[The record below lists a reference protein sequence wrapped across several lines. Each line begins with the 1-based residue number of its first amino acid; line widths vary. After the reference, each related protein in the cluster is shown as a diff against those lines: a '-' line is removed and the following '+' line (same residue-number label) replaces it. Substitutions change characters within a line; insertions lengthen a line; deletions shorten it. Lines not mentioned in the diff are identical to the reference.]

1 MVLPSDLL
9 RHGFERHAINKR
21 DVGKF
26 EPEAK
31 RQGAQELLIGY
42 IVRCNNSLPQRLL
55 YRFATAEF
63 FESAAT
69 DNLLDRRGQPFISK
83 LRYGAPPSSNVL

>member
-9 RHGFERHAINKR
+9 RHGFERHALNKR
-21 DVGKF
+21 NVGKF

-63 FESAAT
+63 LKSAAT
-69 DNLLDRRGQPFISK
+69 DNLLDRRGQPFIAK
-83 LRYGAPPSSNVL
+83 LRYGTPPSSNVL